1 MQAICTSMILVAL
14 VSTVEIK
21 LVPAFQ
27 RSANAH
33 QLQGSLVSTRTG
45 FCMSLS
51 SPCSTVQCRSQEVC
65 AGDPHALDVRKPV
78 VDCGGGDRS
87 TSEPGQNIQ
96 ALDVLPALDGPPPGS
111 ESGPLSHGNGKY
123 TKERVIRGTCGLF
136 YCGDSA
142 MWSAEQPRGM
152 HVASSKQQ
160 VGWLVPFQAR

>member
-1 MQAICTSMILVAL
+1 LQAICTSMILAAL
-14 VSTVEIK
+14 VSTV
-21 LVPAFQ
+21 VPAFQ

-33 QLQGSLVSTRTG
+33 QLVSTRTG
-45 FCMSLS
+45 FLHVIVIAMRHSAVQEGWAIAMTCGSLLW
-51 SPCSTVQCRSQEVC
+51 TV
-65 AGDPHALDVRKPV
+65 V
-78 VDCGGGDRS
+78 VEIDR
-87 TSEPGQNIQ
+87 Q

-152 HVASSKQQ
+152 HVASSRQQ
-160 VGWLVPFQAR
+160 VG